1 MTLPHFSL
9 LAIMGVVIMALT
21 GPFNAIVHLS
31 TPDQLI
37 TTAYGRALLVKVVC
51 VGALLLTSAIHLLFF
66 RPRLNKTFDAYL
78 LAQTK
83 DLSEDEE
90 VAYATS
96 HEVKELGESVAK
108 QTKRLIKVLRWEPV
122 LGIAV
127 LICTGLMNVF
137 AGTLQ
142 PVAAQQN
149 QPQTIQEPGSH
160 GKPFN
165 ATVQTTDGK
174 FKLKLA
180 IAPNSYG
187 TNLFTVNV
195 LDSNGKQDTN
205 VGVSVYLTM
214 LDMDMG
220 TETINLQPNDKNGF
234 GAEGDL
240 SMPGN
245 WQMRLQVRT
254 LDNNLHEATL
264 KFFAPYAY

>member
-1 MTLPHFSL
+1 L
-9 LAIMGVVIMALT
+9 
-21 GPFNAIVHLS
+21 
-31 TPDQLI
+31 
-37 TTAYGRALLVKVVC
+37 
-51 VGALLLTSAIHLLFF
+51 
-66 RPRLNKTFDAYL
+66 RPRLNKTFEAYL
-78 LAQTK
+78 LTQAKVSSEEAEHVEETPEGPIESENAINRQSVGAQFTVPP
-83 DLSEDEE
+83 LG
-90 VAYATS
+90 VAPAVPS
-96 HEVKELGESVAK
+96 QEAKELEESVAK

-122 LGIAV
+122 LGVAV

-142 PVAAQQN
+142 PVVAQQN

-165 ATVQTTDGK
+165 ATIQTTDGK

-180 IAPNSYG
+180 IAPNSFG

-220 TETINLQPNDKNGF
+220 TDTVNLQPNDKGGF

-245 WQMRLQVRT
+245 WRMRLQVRT